1 VKFLFSQLAYFLS
14 QGEVRRNIG
23 ALLRYVV
30 VLVALIALYTVI
42 FHVIMAR
49 VEGQQHSWLSGL
61 YWTLVVMSTLGF
73 GDITFQSDIGRLF
86 SIVVL
91 LSGIL
96 LLLIL
101 LPFVFIR
108 FFYAP
113 WLESRIRMRAPRRV
127 HPGLSGHVILSSW
140 DDLAPGLV
148 ERFLIHNIPWVVVEA
163 DPAAAGRMH
172 DEGLKVIA
180 GDVESSETWANANVT
195 KARMVVANLE
205 DTINTNIT
213 LTVRELAPRVAVT
226 ALVRSVDSIDVL
238 ELSGA
243 DIVLP
248 LPQRLGEQLANRA
261 TAGNASCH
269 IVGRFGGLGIAEF
282 PVHNTPLQGRSI
294 RDTHLRE
301 AIGVS
306 IIGVW
311 ERARLVPAR
320 PDLVLSD
327 HSVPVVIGT
336 PQQIERL
343 DELLA
348 IYDANPNPVL
358 VLGGG
363 RVGRA
368 ASRALRRVGTPVHIV
383 ERNDALLGRIG
394 DAADRAFIGDAADR
408 DVLTRAGLDG
418 APTVL
423 LTTHDDATNIYLTIY
438 CRRLK
443 PDVRLVSRITHAK
456 NVDAVIRA
464 GADFV
469 LSYAQLGVDSILAA
483 LLGNDL
489 VVLGEGVHLFR
500 IPLPGALAGVSLV
513 DSAIGARTGL
523 NVIAIE
529 RPDSDSFQPAP
540 GDRLQAADT
549 LVVVGSAE
557 QRQAFAGLWP
567 GAGAESS

>member
-1 VKFLFSQLAYFLS
+1 VKFLSSQLAYFLS
-14 QGEVRRNIG
+14 QGEVRRNVG
-23 ALLRYVV
+23 ALVRYLAL
-30 VLVALIALYTVI
+30 LVAVIALYTVL
-42 FHVIMAR
+42 FHVIMFR

-73 GDITFQSDIGRLF
+73 GDITFQSDIGRAF
-86 SIVVL
+86 SILVL
-91 LSGIL
+91 MSGIL
-96 LLLIL
+96 LLLVL

-113 WLESRIRMRAPRRV
+113 WLEARIRMRAPRRV
-127 HPGLSGHVILSSW
+127 DPRLSGHVILSSW
-140 DDLAPGLV
+140 DILAPGLV
-148 ERFLIHNIPWVVVEA
+148 ERFRIHDIPWVVVEA
-163 DPAAAGRMH
+163 DPAVAGRMH

-180 GDVESSETWANANVT
+180 GDVENRETWSNANVSQ
-195 KARMVVANLE
+195 ASMVVANLE
-205 DTINTNIT
+205 DTTNTNIT
-213 LTVRELAPRVAVT
+213 LTVRELAPRVPVT
-226 ALVRSVDSIDVL
+226 ALVRSIDSIDVL

-243 DIVLP
+243 DHVLP

-269 IVGRFGGLGIAEF
+269 IVGRFGNLRIAEF

-294 RDTHLRE
+294 RDTRLRE
-301 AIGVS
+301 VIGVS

-311 ERARLVPAR
+311 ERARLLAAR
-320 PDLVLSD
+320 PDLLLSD
-327 HSVPVVIGT
+327 HSVPIVIGT
-336 PQQIERL
+336 PEQVERL

-368 ASRALRRVGTPVHIV
+368 ASRALRRVGTPVHLV
-383 ERNDALLGRIG
+383 ERNEALLGRIG
-394 DAADRAFIGDAADR
+394 DAADKAFIGDAADR
-408 DVLTRAGLDG
+408 DLLTRAGLDG

-443 PDVRLVSRITHAK
+443 PDVRLVSRVTHAK

-469 LSYAQLGVDSILAA
+469 LSYAQLGVDSVMAA

-500 IPLPGALAGVSLV
+500 IPIPRAHVGQTLV

-523 NVIAIE
+523 NVIAVE
-529 RPDSDSFQPAP
+529 RSDADSFQPGP
-540 GDRLQAADT
+540 SDHLQSGYT

-557 QRQAFAGLWP
+557 QRQAFAGAYP
-567 GAGAESS
+567 SD

>member
-1 VKFLFSQLAYFLS
+1 MKFLFSQLAYFLS
-14 QGEVRRNIG
+14 QGEVRRNVG
-23 ALLRYVV
+23 ALLRYVA
-30 VLVALIALYTVI
+30 VLVAIIALYTVI

-163 DPAAAGRMH
+163 DPAIAGRMH
-172 DEGLKVIA
+172 DEGLQVIA

-195 KARMVVANLE
+195 NARMVVANLE

-243 DIVLP
+243 DNVLP

-500 IPLPGALAGVSLV
+500 IPVPRALEGVSLV

-529 RPDSDSFQPAP
+529 RPDSDSFQPGP

-557 QRQAFAGLWP
+557 QRQAFSGLWP
-567 GAGAESS
+567 GG